1 MQIHTISLHHKM
13 VFSHEIKLEKNI
25 FLGVLFYILCYLIKA
40 DSIIMCDTI
49 VFVDDCAVFIHVYL
63 PLFM

>member
-1 MQIHTISLHHKM
+1 M